1 MLIKPFRQ
9 NIDTSY
15 SDMITDQFRVNS
27 SKNEIF
33 ITECDV
39 GPSPVGITK
48 YYDVVLVSEMIANER
63 LNICEYTNKHIDSI
77 FVKIVHHFIGMDNSG
92 VTNDN
97 IDSLFSKLTLKP
109 LISYISY
116 YSPELCDVG
125 VSSYFKHDTK
135 TFSKVVYGINSA
147 NNVLSQD
154 KIDRFKSLSNQILI
168 LDVPDP
174 RYPNVEVYKFG
185 SVPGIIRNPKE
196 TLKGYDLIHLNNL
209 KTYKVY
215 IDKQKEDEYNVQ
227 RNNSIRALLGANID
241 EICEMKYDPLIVR
254 IGLGQMA
261 RNIAVDVVKADIC
274 GMMESFTS
282 TYDSSIVSSSGYH
295 TAFKSII
302 SPFNGLVA
310 DFDISK
316 TNIIMREI
324 DRICAVSKYEDLVG
338 NFRVYINCN
347 QYEITVKVSPD
358 KNFYKNN
365 EAVTVKMRK
374 TEAVNDYIVEHLHKQ
389 SVLNKYYR
397 K

>member
-1 MLIKPFRQ
+1 MKFK
-9 NIDTSY
+9 DY
-15 SDMITDQFRVNS
+15 
-27 SKNEIF
+27 
-33 ITECDV
+33 
-39 GPSPVGITK
+39 K
-48 YYDVVLVSEMIANER
+48 YVR
-63 LNICEYTNKHIDSI
+63 
-77 FVKIVHHFIGMDNSG
+77 
-92 VTNDN
+92 
-97 IDSLFSKLTLKP
+97 P
-109 LISYISY
+109 
-116 YSPELCDVG
+116 
-125 VSSYFKHDTK
+125 
-135 TFSKVVYGINSA
+135 
-147 NNVLSQD
+147 
-154 KIDRFKSLSNQILI
+154 
-168 LDVPDP
+168 
-174 RYPNVEVYKFG
+174 
-185 SVPGIIRNPKE
+185 
-196 TLKGYDLIHLNNL
+196 
-209 KTYKVY
+209 
-215 IDKQKEDEYNVQ
+215 
-227 RNNSIRALLGANID
+227 NID

-282 TYDSSIVSSSGYH
+282 TYDSSVVSSSGYH
-295 TAFKSII
+295 TAFKSIV